1 MSLLLL
7 QKRRAMM
14 KQFAWNTM
22 TGTGSLTLLNGLKAS
37 FKELKLIGN
46 SVQGYTVKVLSGELE
61 QGTMSIV
68 DGMNVTS
75 NYRVRTKGFL
85 DIEKGKYKVTCEGA
99 KQGNVIFY
107 DKNGTFQK
115 ALFDVHTVFPF
126 VLTVEEACKI
136 KVVVSNG
143 TEAEQIAITPN
154 NVKSIAV
161 ATEISP
167 EYRQEV
173 KSVGRKSRNLFDISK
188 FPLEHDEEAIIIKPT
203 DVTAKLIDGNEL
215 EENTRYTVWFE
226 SYENTQTENIDAPL
240 IEIVYTDG
248 TRSEIYVHRNFY
260 IKTDASKN
268 VSYIW
273 FRNPWKGGCK
283 LSRLQIEKGN
293 SITQYEPYGMYLLG
307 VQVSG
312 RNLVDIDALK
322 NENGYMSGAYEKSR
336 DIDHFNIVKGKRYL
350 LITKGKPLV
359 AGDYSSVYF
368 GDETLKYGV
377 NHYDVLGT
385 ATGYTSFTSDLKQN
399 RAILT
404 AKKTATITKM
414 ILHGKANTRK
424 DDYDVEEFGLFEI
437 LEDNTNIDY
446 EPYKEPQT
454 TQILDEP
461 LRGIGN
467 YKDVIAKNGIVRKVK
482 EIVLDNTTEFQK
494 YTGGTQEKT
503 VAFITNVINDASNIN
518 FTNNALSDRFVK
530 VTSFDGSDF
539 ECFSLYKQRIL
550 IRVDKQK
557 GITNIEELKTWLSE
571 NPVTVQYVL
580 KETTTELL
588 QTELGNL
595 HTYNGTTC
603 IYTDSG
609 EVQTGIEATYKSNR
623 REKNE

>member
-61 QGTMSIV
+61 QGTISIV

-99 KQGNVIFY
+99 KQGNVIFC

-188 FPLEHDEEAIIIKPT
+188 YDKYDDTWTNTTYTTKKLKLKPNTMYTMSCKRLVDKPKQYVIFNIISGIKTGDGIRMQINTDLSLNTFNPKGTFITDETGEITLNYYVDTSKDKYWFTEVIGDIQIELGSNQT
-203 DVTAKLIDGNEL
+203 DYEQYTDKKLIDIQVIGKNLFDVSKIQRGYYLGGNGEL
-215 EENTRYTVWFE
+215 LKIDEGYCVSDYIDITDEEVKICVNPLSKSYASFVVFFDENKKKIINYANTVVSERGGLLNIPKGAKYVRFSSRNIE
-226 SYENTQTENIDAPL
+226 S
-240 IEIVYTDG
+240 
-248 TRSEIYVHRNFY
+248 
-260 IKTDASKN
+260 
-268 VSYIW
+268 
-273 FRNPWKGGCK
+273 
-283 LSRLQIEKGN
+283 
-293 SITQYEPYGMYLLG
+293 
-307 VQVSG
+307 VQVEYG
-312 RNLVDIDALK
+312 
-322 NENGYMSGAYEKSR
+322 EK
-336 DIDHFNIVKGKRYL
+336 
-350 LITKGKPLV
+350 
-359 AGDYSSVYF
+359 
-368 GDETLKYGV
+368 
-377 NHYDVLGT
+377 
-385 ATGYTSFTSDLKQN
+385 AT
-399 RAILT
+399 
-404 AKKTATITKM
+404 
-414 ILHGKANTRK
+414 
-424 DDYDVEEFGLFEI
+424 
-437 LEDNTNIDY
+437 DY

-454 TQILDEP
+454 TQIALDEP

-580 KETTTELL
+580 KEPTTELL